1 METAESLA
9 IEPGHRV
16 AIMALSVILFGLVL
30 ELVRRDYLKER
41 YALLWLATSV
51 AGLVIGI
58 FPGLIVSVTLWL
70 RFQMLTTLF
79 VITFFYVLAII
90 LAFSVVISRLSERNR
105 KLAQEVALLNNRVER
120 MESQL

>member
-16 AIMALSVILFGLVL
+16 AIMALSIILFGLVL

-51 AGLVIGI
+51 AGLVVGI

-79 VITFFYVLAII
+79 VMTFFYVLAII

-120 MESQL
+120 MESQQ